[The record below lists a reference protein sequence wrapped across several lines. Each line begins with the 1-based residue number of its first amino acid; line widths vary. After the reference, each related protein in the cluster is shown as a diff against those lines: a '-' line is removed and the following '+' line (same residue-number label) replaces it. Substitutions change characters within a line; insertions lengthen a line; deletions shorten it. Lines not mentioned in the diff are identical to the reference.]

1 MALDYAESEFTNAWG
16 APAAAAAADA
26 AASSPAATLEN
37 AVAKER
43 AIKEIL
49 QLRDGLRGLLV
60 RVTEVEKQT
69 DKLRKDNEFLGTYID
84 NL

>member
-1 MALDYAESEFTNAWG
+1 MPLDEYSNEIVNAWSSQ
-16 APAAAAAADA
+16 PV
-26 AASSPAATLEN
+26 AASTTPAPVEEPTVESTL
-37 AVAKER
+37 AKER
-43 AIKEIL
+43 IIKDIV

-60 RVTEVEKQT
+60 RVTEVEGET